1 MLKETGENKMN
12 NKQYNKDDVDLF
24 FGKIEA
30 LLTDNAKEIDKLKEE
45 WLSVPDT
52 RFALIQMMQK
62 QTDYLN
68 SIADSQQRHISYVL
82 SGTLNSIYAMIST
95 SAYSV
100 DDEKT
105 AIEIVKKQVPLITEF
120 FDVMKETYKRGL
132 DYVQG
137 RHL

>member
-1 MLKETGENKMN
+1 M
-12 NKQYNKDDVDLF
+12 F
-24 FGKIEA
+24 F
-30 LLTDNAKEIDKLKEE
+30 DRPFFDYFIDKLKEE
-45 WLSVPDT
+45 WLSIPET

-68 SIADSQQRHISYVL
+68 SIADSQQRHISFVL
-82 SGTLNSIYAMIST
+82 SGTLNTIYAMIST

-120 FDVMKETYKRGL
+120 FDIMKETYKRGL

-137 RHL
+137 HHL